1 MRASEKTQIL
11 EIYAI
16 AKALELAEERCRTV
30 EAEQRPSSLCEKALD
45 FFLQPWQSLAR
56 LREIP
61 DGEELIGPGL
71 LAVEELSSLDV
82 QMELGWVPGHA
93 GKLVNQ
99 LADQAANR
107 GSKHCVGRRRAGRLM
122 TLCGKREG
130 NGLHTSRPI
139 PWRLHLHPSTQ
150 APKVPSDF
158 VVEANT
164 SRSSAQGRVWPVSS
178 RGSKAD
184 ERFRSTMSLE
194 RLWYGRGRRGIQS
207 RGNSKKNRGHK
218 RRKTIRPRK
227 KVKWGSAR
235 APRESTDMKARGS
248 FDHTNLLNPPKS
260 RASMNRTHNPKY
272 ITKGHH
278 DATFY
283 SMPKEEER
291 LKPTCEDD
299 QAEKLMTCSRGDKC
313 VRAEMSRL
321 VRESDCQNELRLEG
335 AWCWGRG

>member
-1 MRASEKTQIL
+1 MQGSILIAGPHVTPSRIADEVGSVAEKERVVYWTDASKRENLGCGNRCCPSDFHRRLGYRLSWSVRASEKTQIL

-218 RRKTIRPRK
+218 
-227 KVKWGSAR
+227 G
-235 APRESTDMKARGS
+235 
-248 FDHTNLLNPPKS
+248 
-260 RASMNRTHNPKY
+260 
-272 ITKGHH
+272 
-278 DATFY
+278 
-283 SMPKEEER
+283 
-291 LKPTCEDD
+291 
-299 QAEKLMTCSRGDKC
+299 
-313 VRAEMSRL
+313 
-321 VRESDCQNELRLEG
+321 
-335 AWCWGRG
+335 GRQ